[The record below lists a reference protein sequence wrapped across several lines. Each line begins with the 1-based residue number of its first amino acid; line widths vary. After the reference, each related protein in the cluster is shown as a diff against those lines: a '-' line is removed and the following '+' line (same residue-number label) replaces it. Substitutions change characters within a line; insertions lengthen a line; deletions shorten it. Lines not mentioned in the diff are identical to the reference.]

1 MMHRGVLFS
10 VFPTM
15 PGISRLKTMVRLHDK
30 HVYDAFQNKR
40 RDIKWA
46 IQNGYQR
53 DLGKD
58 ELPYLPSAPAKI
70 AGARIL
76 DIEMRDFDT
85 DALHNK
91 RDRKL
96 KALSLIEKYPVKGKL
111 MLQMISSLEIKL
123 NDQTM
128 SNYSLWS
135 EEGELGGADEDVTR
149 DDPDMNPDVADSI
162 NDQDTCDGALIGG
175 KDENDT

>member
-1 MMHRGVLFS
+1 
-10 VFPTM
+10 
-15 PGISRLKTMVRLHDK
+15 
-30 HVYDAFQNKR
+30 
-40 RDIKWA
+40 
-46 IQNGYQR
+46 
-53 DLGKD
+53 
-58 ELPYLPSAPAKI
+58 
-70 AGARIL
+70 
-76 DIEMRDFDT
+76 
-85 DALHNK
+85 
-91 RDRKL
+91 
-96 KALSLIEKYPVKGKL
+96 

-128 SNYSLWS
+128 SDDSLWS

>member
-30 HVYDAFQNKR
+30 HVHNAFRNKR

-46 IQNGYQR
+46 IQNGHRR

-76 DIEMRDFDT
+76 DIEMRDFYNGPM
-85 DALHNK
+85 HNK

-96 KALSLIEKYPVKGKL
+96 IVHSLIEKYPVKGKL

-128 SNYSLWS
+128 SDDSLWS

-149 DDPDMNPDVADSI
+149 DDPDMNLDVADSI
-162 NDQDTCDGALIGG
+162 HDQDTCDGALIGD
-175 KDENDT
+175 KDVNNT